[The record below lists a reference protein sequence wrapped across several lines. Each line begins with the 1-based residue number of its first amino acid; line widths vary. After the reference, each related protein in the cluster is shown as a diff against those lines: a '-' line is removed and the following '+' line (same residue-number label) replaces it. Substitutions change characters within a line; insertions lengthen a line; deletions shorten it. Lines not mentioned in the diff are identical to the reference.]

1 MISGKAIRRGNWWH
15 IGWNENGRWMQKSTH
30 IRAEGNNPPPEVN
43 RLLADVQEKL
53 KCFKTGEEYI
63 PKLLVSEAFLE
74 WSKEDAKISKEGTW
88 KYRQAFVPRTLGE
101 EFFKKMVAHINE
113 GDILN
118 VIGRLN
124 QHEMAYRTKLTVF
137 GSCASFWDFC
147 VKKGYSKTQ
156 FFHKFNKKKLKGDME
171 PRVEKRALS
180 YDEQDRIFSALK
192 SCQEKWPLTCAM
204 IGVWTGARISEA
216 IQVRKNNL
224 FFDEKE
230 FNGRV
235 VPHIRIK
242 DIKRGGVIM
251 EKVMSPILAEYL
263 KDLSED
269 SFPSD
274 NDNKYSLAYYFK
286 RAARKAEVP
295 NATFHWLRH
304 TLASR
309 LYDMGVEER
318 LACAIIGHS
327 EAVHKEYAHAS
338 KSKLLDKLTQ
348 VGGVEV
354 LSGFMVKND
363 KIMPPQA
370 TLTTHKNADSLLS
383 I

>member
-43 RLLADVQEKL
+43 RLLADIQEKL

-88 KYRQAFVPRTLGE
+88 KYRQTFVPRTLGE
-101 EFFKKMVAHINE
+101 EFFKKMVAHVNE
-113 GDILN
+113 GDVMS

-124 QHEMAYRTKLTVF
+124 QHGMAYQTKLTVF
-137 GSCASFWDFC
+137 ASCASFWDFC

-156 FFHKFNKKKLKGDME
+156 FFHKFNKKKIKGDME
-171 PRVEKRALS
+171 PRLERRALTDEEWQKI
-180 YDEQDRIFSALK
+180 YDALSRNK
-192 SCQEKWPLTCAM
+192 KKWPLTCAM
-204 IGVWTGARISEA
+204 IGYWTGARISEA
-216 IQVRKNNL
+216 IQLRKDN
-224 FFDEKE
+224 FFFYEKE
-230 FNGRV
+230 FNGNDNV
-235 VPHIRIK
+235 SHIRIK

-251 EKVMSPILAEYL
+251 EKVVVAPLKNYL
-263 KDLSED
+263 TGLPDDAYPDD
-269 SFPSD
+269 SVD
-274 NDNKYSLAYYFK
+274 KQKMAYHFQN
-286 RAARKAEVP
+286 AAREAGVP

-309 LYDMGVEER
+309 LCNEGIEER
-318 LACAIIGHS
+318 LAAKIIGHS
-327 EAVHKEYAHAS
+327 EAVHKAYSHAS
-338 KSKLLDKLTQ
+338 KKVIYDKLSQ
-348 VGGVEV
+348 LPAVEV
-354 LSGFMVKND
+354 LSSFGVKND

-370 TLTTHKNADSLLS
+370 TLITDKEASSL
-383 I
+383 

>member
-1 MISGKAIRRGNWWH
+1 
-15 IGWNENGRWMQKSTH
+15 MQKSTH

-43 RLLADVQEKL
+43 RLLADIQEKL

-74 WSKEDAKISKEGTW
+74 WSGEDAKISKEGTW
-88 KYRQAFVPRTLGE
+88 KYRQTFVPRTLGE
-101 EFFKKMVAHINE
+101 EFFKKMVAHVNE
-113 GDILN
+113 GDVLN
-118 VIGRLN
+118 VVGRLN
-124 QHEMAYRTKLTVF
+124 QHEMAYQTKLTVF
-137 GSCASFWDFC
+137 ASCASFWDFC
-147 VKKGYSKTQ
+147 VKKGYSKAQ
-156 FFHKFNKKKLKGDME
+156 LFHKFNKKKLKGDME
-171 PRVEKRALS
+171 PRLERRALS
-180 YDEQDRIFSALK
+180 YEEQDRIFSLLK
-192 SCQEKWPLTCAM
+192 SYKKRWPLTCAM

-216 IQVRKNNL
+216 IQVRKDNL

-230 FNGRV
+230 FNGKV

-263 KDLSED
+263 KDLPED
-269 SFPSD
+269 AFP
-274 NDNKYSLAYYFK
+274 NDKVNKQKLAYYFQ
-286 RAARKAEVP
+286 AAAKEAGVP

-327 EAVHKEYAHAS
+327 QAVHKEYAHAS

-348 VGGVEV
+348 VGNVEV
-354 LSGFMVKND
+354 LSSFGVKND

-370 TLTTHKNADSLLS
+370 TLITDKEASSL
-383 I
+383 

>member
-43 RLLADVQEKL
+43 RLLADIQEKL

-88 KYRQAFVPRTLGE
+88 KYRQTFVPRTLGE
-101 EFFKKMVAHINE
+101 EFFKKMVAHVNE
-113 GDILN
+113 GDVLSI
-118 VIGRLN
+118 IGRLN
-124 QHEMAYRTKLTVF
+124 QHEMAYQTKLTVF
-137 GSCASFWDFC
+137 ASCASFWDFC
-147 VKKGYSKTQ
+147 VKKGYSKAQ
-156 FFHKFNKKKLKGDME
+156 LFHKFNKKKLKGDME
-171 PRVEKRALS
+171 PRLERRALS
-180 YDEQDRIFSALK
+180 YEEQDRIFSLLK
-192 SCQEKWPLTCAM
+192 SYKKKWPLTCAM

-216 IQVRKNNL
+216 IQVRKDNL
-224 FFDEKE
+224 FFDDKE
-230 FNGRV
+230 FNGKV

-263 KDLSED
+263 KDLPED
-269 SFPSD
+269 AFP
-274 NDNKYSLAYYFK
+274 NDRVNKQKLAYYFQ
-286 RAARKAEVP
+286 AAAKEAGVP

-327 EAVHKEYAHAS
+327 QAVHKEYAHAS

-348 VGGVEV
+348 VGNVEV
-354 LSGFMVKND
+354 LSSFGVKND

-370 TLTTHKNADSLLS
+370 TLITDKEASSL
-383 I
+383 

>member
-1 MISGKAIRRGNWWH
+1 MISGRAIKRGNWWH

-88 KYRQAFVPRTLGE
+88 KYRQTFVPRTLGE
-101 EFFKKMVAHINE
+101 EFFKKMVAHVNE
-113 GDILN
+113 GDVMS

-124 QHEMAYRTKLTVF
+124 QHGMAYQTKLTVF
-137 GSCASFWDFC
+137 ASCASFWDFC

-156 FFHKFNKKKLKGDME
+156 FFHKFNKKKIKGDME
-171 PRVEKRALS
+171 PRLERRALS
-180 YDEQDRIFSALK
+180 YEEQDRIFSLLK
-192 SCQEKWPLTCAM
+192 SYKKKWPLTCAM

-216 IQVRKNNL
+216 IQVRKDNL

-230 FNGRV
+230 FNGKV

-263 KDLSED
+263 KDLPED
-269 SFPSD
+269 AFP
-274 NDNKYSLAYYFK
+274 NDKVNKQKLAYHFQT
-286 RAARKAEVP
+286 AAKEAGVP

-327 EAVHKEYAHAS
+327 QAVHKEYAHAS

-348 VGGVEV
+348 VGNVEV
-354 LSGFMVKND
+354 LSSFGVKND
-363 KIMPPQA
+363 KIMTQQA
-370 TLTTHKNADSLLS
+370 TLITDKEASSL
-383 I
+383 